1 MAIQKVMQNVFSI
14 GIKEW
19 DRRLFDE
26 LIPLPDGTTYNSY
39 LVEGSD
45 KTALIDTVDL
55 EVLEGFFENL
65 NDHGISKIDYIIVNH
80 AEQDHSGGIPAILS
94 KYPESKVVTNEKCK
108 NMLIDLLKI
117 SDEKFMVIKDEET
130 LSLGDKTLQ
139 FILTPWV
146 HWPETMVTY
155 LQEERILFSCD
166 FLGSHYVSSELFVTD
181 EAKVYNSAKRYYA
194 EIMMPFRKM
203 IIKHLEKLE
212 SIQIDMIAPSHGQ
225 VYNNPPMI
233 LDAYKDWTSDNVKN
247 EVVIPFVSMHGST
260 KKMVEYLVSAL
271 IKRGIKVK
279 PFNLTVTDIGEMAI
293 ELVDAATIVIGSPTV
308 LAGPHPAVASAAF
321 LANMIKPKAR
331 FATVIGSYGWAGKL
345 VERIAGMIGNLKVE
359 LLPPVMVKGFPKEND
374 FRALDELADAILEK
388 HKSLDIL
395 EK

>member
-14 GIKEW
+14 GTKEW

-55 EVLEGFFENL
+55 EALEGFFENL
-65 NDHGISKIDYIIVNH
+65 NDPGISKIDYIIVNH

-108 NMLIDLLKI
+108 SMLIDLLKI

-139 FILTPWV
+139 FLLTPWV

-166 FLGSHYVSSELFVTD
+166 FLGSHYVSSELFVTE
-181 EAKVYNSAKRYYA
+181 EAKVYNSAKRYFA

-212 SIQIDMIAPSHGQ
+212 SIEIDMIAPSHGPIH
-225 VYNNPPMI
+225 NKPDFI
-233 LDAYKDWTSDNVKN
+233 LDAYKNWISDNVKN
-247 EVVIPFVSMHGST
+247 EVIIPYVSMHGST
-260 KKMVEYLVSAL
+260 DKMVRYFVNAL
-271 IKRGIKVK
+271 MKRDITVK
-279 PFNLTVTDIGEMAI
+279 PFNLTKTDIGELAKA
-293 ELVDAATIVIGSPTV
+293 LVDAATIVIASPTV
-308 LAGPHPAVASAAF
+308 LVGPHPAAVYATY
-321 LANMIKPKAR
+321 LANALRPKTK
-331 FATVIGSYGWAGKL
+331 FASIIGSYGWGGKM
-345 VERIAGMIGNLKVE
+345 VDTITGMLGNLKVE
-359 LLPPVMVKGFPKEND
+359 LISPVIVKGYPTEDNFKDLEK
-374 FRALDELADAILEK
+374 LADEIFNK
-388 HKSLDIL
+388 HREHNIV
-395 EK
+395 

>member
-212 SIQIDMIAPSHGQ
+212 SIHIDMIAPSHGQ
-225 VYNNPPMI
+225 IYDNPEMI

-308 LAGPHPAVASAAF
+308 LAGPHPSVASAAF

>member
-1 MAIQKVMQNVFSI
+1 MAIQKIKQNVFSI
-14 GIKEW
+14 GAKHW

-45 KTALIDTVDL
+45 KTALIDTVDPETL
-55 EVLEGFFENL
+55 NVLFENL
-65 NDHGISKIDYIIVNH
+65 ENHGVLKIDYIIVNH
-80 AEQDHSGGIPAILS
+80 AEQDHSGGIPTVLS

-108 NMLIDLLKI
+108 KILIDLLKI
-117 SDEKFMVIKDEET
+117 PDDKFMVIKDEET

-139 FILTPWV
+139 FFLTPWV

-155 LQEERILFSCD
+155 LKKERILFSCD
-166 FLGSHYVSSELFVTD
+166 FLGSHYVSSELFVKD
-181 EAKVYNSAKRYYA
+181 EAKVYNSAKRYFA
-194 EIMMPFRKM
+194 EIMMPFRKN
-203 IIKHLEKLE
+203 IINHLNKLE
-212 SIQIDMIAPSHGQ
+212 GIEIDMIAPSHGQ
-225 VYNNPPMI
+225 IYGNPKLI

-247 EVVIPFVSMHGST
+247 EVVIPYVSMHGST
-260 KKMVEYLVSAL
+260 KKMVEYLTSAL
-271 IKRGIKVK
+271 IERDIAVK
-279 PFNLTVTDIGEMAI
+279 PFNLTVTDIGELAI

-308 LAGPHPAVASAAF
+308 LTGPHPAVASAAF

-388 HKSLDIL
+388 HKSLDI
-395 EK
+395 

>member
-1 MAIQKVMQNVFSI
+1 MAMQKVMQNVFSI
-14 GIKEW
+14 GTKEW

-55 EVLEGFFENL
+55 EALEGFFENL
-65 NDHGISKIDYIIVNH
+65 NDLGISKIDYIIVNH

-108 NMLIDLLKI
+108 SMLIDLLKI
-117 SDEKFMVIKDEET
+117 SDEKFMVIKNEET

-139 FILTPWV
+139 FLLTPWV

-166 FLGSHYVSSELFVTD
+166 FLGSHYVSSELFVTE
-181 EAKVYNSAKRYYA
+181 EAKVYNSAKRYFA

-212 SIQIDMIAPSHGQ
+212 SIEIDMIAPSHGQ
-225 VYNNPPMI
+225 IYDNPEMI

-247 EVVIPFVSMHGST
+247 EVVIPYVSMHGST

-271 IKRGIKVK
+271 IKRGVKVK
-279 PFNLTVTDIGEMAI
+279 PFNLTVTDIGELAI

-308 LAGPHPAVASAAF
+308 LSGPHPSVASAAF

-331 FATVIGSYGWAGKL
+331 FATIIGSYGWAGKM

-359 LLPPVMVKGFPKEND
+359 LLSTVVVKGFPEQKD
-374 FRALDELADAILEK
+374 FRALDELADEILEK
-388 HKSLDIL
+388 HKGLNLL

>member
-1 MAIQKVMQNVFSI
+1 MAIQKVMQNIFSI

-233 LDAYKDWTSDNVKN
+233 LDAYKDWTSDDVKN
-247 EVVIPFVSMHGST
+247 EVVIPYVSMHGST

-308 LAGPHPAVASAAF
+308 LAGPHPSVASAAF

-331 FATVIGSYGWAGKL
+331 FATVIGSYGWAGKM

-359 LLPPVMVKGFPKEND
+359 LLPPVMVKGFPEETD